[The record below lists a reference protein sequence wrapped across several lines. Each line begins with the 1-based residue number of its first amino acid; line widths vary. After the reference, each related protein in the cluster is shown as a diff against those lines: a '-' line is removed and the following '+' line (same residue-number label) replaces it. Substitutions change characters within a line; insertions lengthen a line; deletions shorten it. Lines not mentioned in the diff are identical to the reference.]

1 MDTTIKCPKC
11 GEEFS
16 IADVLSPQKEKYEE
30 QLKVAQQ
37 QEIEARK
44 RKNELD
50 EKLRNLELDK
60 QRQIDIE
67 REKWLDSQKYRFK
80 EYEKVIEDLK
90 KSNEDAIRKA
100 NQGSQQLQGEVQE
113 LDLEN
118 ELKNYFQGDE
128 IAPIGKG
135 ILGADIR
142 QTVKSPKG
150 RTCGVVLWESKR
162 TKAWSDQWIVKLKED
177 ALKDKADLCA
187 IVSETLPEFA
197 KNGIGQTDG
206 VWVCLPKLALVLSA
220 LLRKS
225 LLDSARQQA
234 IMERKQDASGHL
246 YDYVTSN
253 EFSQIVE
260 SMVQTYQNML
270 EQVNKERTAY
280 ERLWKQREMDAQKL
294 LTGISGMYGSIGAIT
309 PNLPPI
315 KILELE

>member
-11 GEEFS
+11 GEVFA
-16 IADVLSPQKEKYEE
+16 ITDVLLPQVEM
-30 QLKVAQQ
+30 AQQ
-37 QEIEARK
+37 MELNARK
-44 RKNELD
+44 LKNQLD
-50 EKLRNLELDK
+50 EKLRSLELDK

-67 REKWLDSQKYRFK
+67 KEKWIESQKFRFK

-90 KSNEDAIRKA
+90 KASEEAIRKA
-100 NQGSQQLQGEVQE
+100 SLGSQQLQGEVQE
-113 LDLEN
+113 LDLEK
-118 ELKNYFQGDE
+118 ELRGAFAGDE
-128 IAPIGKG
+128 VESVGKG
-135 ILGADIR
+135 VLGADVR
-142 QTVKSPKG
+142 QIVKSPKG
-150 RTCGVVLWESKR
+150 RTCGIILWESKR
-162 TKAWSDQWIVKLKED
+162 TKAWSDQWVTKLKED
-177 ALKDKADLCA
+177 ALKDKAELCA

-206 VWVCLPKLALVLSA
+206 VWVCLPRLALVLSA

-225 LLDSARQQA
+225 LLDSVRQQA

-260 SMVQTYQNML
+260 NMVQTYQNML
-270 EQVNKERTAY
+270 EQVNKERVVY

-309 PNLPPI
+309 PNLPQI

>member
-11 GEEFS
+11 GEIFE
-16 IADVLSPQKEKYEE
+16 ITDVLLPQVET
-30 QLKVAQQ
+30 AQKI
-37 QEIEARK
+37 ELEARK
-44 RKNELD
+44 LKNELN
-50 EKLRNLELDK
+50 EKIRSLELEK
-60 QRQIDIE
+60 QRQVDIE
-67 REKWLDSQKYRFK
+67 REKWIESQKFRFK
-80 EYEKVIEDLK
+80 EYEKVIDDLK
-90 KSNEDAIRKA
+90 KANEEAVRKA

-113 LDLEN
+113 LDLEI
-118 ELKNYFQGDE
+118 ELKNAFTGDE
-128 IAPIGKG
+128 IEPISKG
-135 ILGADIR
+135 VLGADVR

-150 RTCGVVLWESKR
+150 KTCGTILWESKR
-162 TKAWSDQWIVKLKED
+162 TKAWSDQWITKLKED
-177 ALKDKADLCA
+177 VLKDKAALCA

-206 VWVCLPKLALVLSA
+206 VWVCLPRLALVLSA

-270 EQVNKERTAY
+270 EQVNKERVAY

-294 LTGISGMYGSIGAIT
+294 LSGISGMYGSIGAIT
-309 PNLPPI
+309 PNLPQI